1 MAAALALAFLITLP
15 LPADLGQMKG
25 KAAFGSLFS
34 KSEGINVLSLARFF
48 LFGARDVWFVVALPV
63 FLEAALG
70 WRFWEVG
77 GFMGLWVIGYGMVQ
91 GAAPSLRRLGGSTAP
106 PGPRAVSFWAALLT
120 AVPALIAIALGRGG
134 HGGLAVVAGLA
145 LFAVVFAMNSSIH
158 SYLLLAYSE
167 AEAVS
172 LDVGFYAMAN
182 AAGRLVG
189 TLLSGGLF
197 LLGGGGSAGMQA
209 CLWGSTLLLALS
221 WLTSLRL
228 PPLPRLPAA
237 A

>member
-1 MAAALALAFLITLP
+1 
-15 LPADLGQMKG
+15 
-25 KAAFGSLFS
+25 
-34 KSEGINVLSLARFF
+34 
-48 LFGARDVWFVVALPV
+48 
-63 FLEAALG
+63 
-70 WRFWEVG
+70 
-77 GFMGLWVIGYGMVQ
+77 VQ
-91 GAAPSLRRLGGSTAP
+91 GAAPSLRRLWGRSAP

-158 SYLLLAYSE
+158 SYMVLAYSE

-172 LDVGFYAMAN
+172 LDVGFYYMAN

-197 LLGGGGSAGMQA
+197 LLGGGGSTGMQA
-209 CLWGSTLLLALS
+209 CLWGSALLLALS

-228 PPLPRLPAA
+228 PPLPRSAA
-237 A
+237 AESPPATA